1 MTRAIM
7 LAAGAFL
14 VFCGTAGAQSAAASP
29 HHTGPAATAPKQPT
43 TTTTPAAA
51 TARSA
56 ASQAK
61 TPSLQGGADKLV
73 DLAQQ
78 LKTEVDKSNGN
89 TLSLNMLRR
98 AGEIEKLAK
107 DLEKQLQSAKR

>member
-7 LAAGAFL
+7 LMACVFV
-14 VFCGTAGAQSAAASP
+14 VFCAAATAQSTAASS
-29 HHTGPAATAPKQPT
+29 HHTGPAAIAPKQPT
-43 TTTTPAAA
+43 PSTTPA
-51 TARSA
+51 TAGST
-56 ASQAK
+56 ASPAK
-61 TPSLQGGADKLV
+61 TSPLQDGADKLV

-78 LKTEVDKSNGN
+78 LKSEIDKSNEN

-107 DLEKQLQSAKR
+107 NLEKQLRSAKP